1 MIRYLAN
8 KIPQVLVVLFVSSL
22 IAAVLPRL
30 TPGDP
35 AVAIAGPDSSK
46 ETIETIRAQLGLDRP
61 FHEQYLDWLGGLFR
75 GDLGHSYLLNRPV
88 GELIASRLESTV
100 ELALL
105 AGLLM
110 TVIGL
115 VLGVLAGSPRSR
127 WSRALLDL
135 LTTFYLAVPGFLHGL
150 LMILVL
156 GISLVVLPV
165 SGEVPL
171 SQNPEIGIQYL
182 IMPALALAFGPA
194 AVVARLVQTAMVQVR
209 GEEYIDLAVAKGV
222 PATRI
227 TLRHV
232 LRNSV
237 GTAIVAL
244 GLRIGD
250 LLAGAIVIEAIFARN
265 GLGSLAVMAVNGH
278 DYQVLQVII
287 VGAIF
292 IAVVAQLLTEVILA
306 MLDPRIRLGD

>member
-1 MIRYLAN
+1 M
-8 KIPQVLVVLFVSSL
+8 
-22 IAAVLPRL
+22 
-30 TPGDP
+30 
-35 AVAIAGPDSSK
+35 
-46 ETIETIRAQLGLDRP
+46 
-61 FHEQYLDWLGGLFR
+61 
-75 GDLGHSYLLNRPV
+75 
-88 GELIASRLESTV
+88 